1 MRCEKMTT
9 ENIMKQLQS
18 YINTMGETDRNYIN
32 ARQADGQK
40 TAKSGL
46 PACILADLMIDLKAD
61 LQAKAAKNSGKS
73 NQLTAVKRIV
83 KNTPERM
90 SYCNKYIPYDGKSV
104 FCDGYRFAILNDSFG
119 YEPDEKSTFNI
130 NAIIN
135 PCKAYSNEIQVDI
148 ADVKMFLKMQK
159 INRPKQLPEPYIIE
173 NETIK
178 IGFNPQYL
186 IDMIEIIGTDKIKV
200 NSPASAGY
208 LENKATE
215 EYGIVMP
222 VKINK

>member
-1 MRCEKMTT
+1 MRYETMTT

-46 PACILADLMIDLKAD
+46 SACILADLMIDLKAD
-61 LQAKAAKNSGKS
+61 LQSKTAKNSGKS

-83 KNTPERM
+83 KNTHEKM
-90 SYCNKYIPYDGKSV
+90 SHCNKYIPYDGKAA
-104 FCDGYRFAILNDSFG
+104 FCDGYRLAILNDSFG
-119 YEPDEKSTFNI
+119 YEPDENSTFNI

-159 INRPKQLPEPYIIE
+159 IKRSKQIPEPYIIE

-186 IDMIEIIGTDKIKV
+186 IDMIEIIGTDNIMV
-200 NSPASAGY
+200 NSPLSAGY
-208 LENKATE
+208 FKNDNTG
-215 EYGIVMP
+215 EYGILLP
-222 VKINK
+222 VRMNK